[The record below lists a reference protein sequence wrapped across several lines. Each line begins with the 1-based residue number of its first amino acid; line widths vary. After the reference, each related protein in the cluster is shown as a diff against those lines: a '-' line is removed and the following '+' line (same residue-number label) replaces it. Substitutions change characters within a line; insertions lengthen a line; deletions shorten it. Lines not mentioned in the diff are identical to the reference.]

1 MPTLKNSQRH
11 SRRIY
16 KMSKSREVVVKVE
29 NLTKTF
35 KIPTEASNGIKQK
48 LINIIKGKRGYRKF
62 TVLDNISFEINKGD
76 FFGIVGRNGSGKSTL
91 LKSIANIYNPTGGS
105 VNVSGTL
112 VPFIEL
118 GVGFNPE
125 LTGRENVFLNGALLG
140 FSHKQMEVM
149 YDEIVDFAEI
159 SDFMDEKLKNYSSGM
174 QVRLAFSIAIK
185 AEGDILLLDEVLA
198 VGDEA
203 FQRKCYAYFAE
214 LKRNKKTVILV
225 THSMDAVQQ
234 FCTKAMMIES
244 GKIVSMGN
252 TLEVSH
258 KYQELFVGK
267 DIRQLSSGGDSS
279 NKLISCK
286 TDFNNLGKEIEI
298 KVRVTSKKDLN
309 DTVLTLGINKEDGE
323 QVYRWISDD
332 SLGRTVNLKKGDQ
345 YELTV
350 KLQNI
355 FPVGTFSI
363 GVRVKNHDR
372 TQNYAI
378 FDEIKRFE
386 IENRNTYVWDTLWVP
401 IQDVKFEKI

>member
-1 MPTLKNSQRH
+1 
-11 SRRIY
+11 
-16 KMSKSREVVVKVE
+16 
-29 NLTKTF
+29 
-35 KIPTEASNGIKQK
+35 
-48 LINIIKGKRGYRKF
+48 
-62 TVLDNISFEINKGD
+62 
-76 FFGIVGRNGSGKSTL
+76 
-91 LKSIANIYNPTGGS
+91 
-105 VNVSGTL
+105 
-112 VPFIEL
+112 
-118 GVGFNPE
+118 
-125 LTGRENVFLNGALLG
+125 
-140 FSHKQMEVM
+140 
-149 YDEIVDFAEI
+149 
-159 SDFMDEKLKNYSSGM
+159 
-174 QVRLAFSIAIK
+174 
-185 AEGDILLLDEVLA
+185 
-198 VGDEA
+198 
-203 FQRKCYAYFAE
+203 
-214 LKRNKKTVILV
+214 
-225 THSMDAVQQ
+225 
-234 FCTKAMMIES
+234 
-244 GKIVSMGN
+244 MGN